1 MIVFNYN
8 NNIPCITGSDDNYE
22 DYSFEDNFQAFNYT
36 AHGKLS
42 RIYSGGVVVLKPS
55 NLI

>member
-22 DYSFEDNFQAFNYT
+22 DYSFEDNFQAFRFE
-36 AHGKLS
+36 K
-42 RIYSGGVVVLKPS
+42 K
-55 NLI
+55 

>member
-42 RIYSGGVVVLKPS
+42 RIYSGGWLYS
-55 NLI
+55 NLAI